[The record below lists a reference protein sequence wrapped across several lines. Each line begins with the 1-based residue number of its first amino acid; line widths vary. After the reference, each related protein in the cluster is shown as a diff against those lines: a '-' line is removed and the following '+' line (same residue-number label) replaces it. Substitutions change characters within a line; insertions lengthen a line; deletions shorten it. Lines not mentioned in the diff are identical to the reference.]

1 MVAASR
7 KYRRYSNKKKTYS
20 KKFGGKPSP
29 TQLHKQMNKTPKTK
43 EKPGSAFDFILVATK
58 LDSRKCLSDIHENG
72 AKNFKEILREEI
84 SAGNTYDMFANI
96 PKKPGLAVFIIK
108 NEVNKKK
115 VYFTAVGLKVQGS
128 FTWVRRE
135 ALSQFI
141 AKE

>member
-1 MVAASR
+1 VAASR
-7 KYRRYSNKKKTYS
+7 KYRRYSNKKTYS

-29 TQLHKQMNKTPKTK
+29 AQLHKQMNKIPKTK
-43 EKPGSAFDFILVATK
+43 EKPGSAFEFILVATK
-58 LDSRKCLSDIHENG
+58 LESRKCLADIHESG
-72 AKNFKEILREEI
+72 IKNFKEILRKEI
-84 SAGNTYDMFANI
+84 SAGNTYDMFADI

-108 NEVNKKK
+108 NEGDKKK